1 MAHFFKIG
9 QRRFSQNCVKLFTRI
24 EDDPEERLKGL
35 FKTGKVCLVI
45 IVDAKNRNQSH
56 SEGEDGYLKVEIEF
70 R

>member
-45 IVDAKNRNQSH
+45 IVDAKNRN
-56 SEGEDGYLKVEIEF
+56 
-70 R
+70 